1 MASWQTI
8 GERTN
13 NDGREPALLRRP
25 SIQARTGLSKTTL
38 YRLMKAGEFPRP
50 VVIAKRAVA
59 WRAADLSD
67 WLASVDARAAVQ
79 S

>member
-1 MASWQTI
+1 MSWQTI
-8 GERTN
+8 GERTS
-13 NDGREPALLRRP
+13 NDGQPALLRRRNV
-25 SIQARTGLSKTTL
+25 QALTGLSKTTL
-38 YRLMKAGEFPRP
+38 YRLMGAGEFPRP

-59 WRAADLSD
+59 WRAADLNR

>member
-1 MASWQTI
+1 MTI
-8 GERTN
+8 GERTR
-13 NDGREPALLRRP
+13 NDGLEPALLRRRDV
-25 SIQARTGLSKTTL
+25 QARTGLTKTTL
-38 YRLMKAGEFPRP
+38 YRLMKDGEFPRS

-59 WRAADLSD
+59 WRAADLNR